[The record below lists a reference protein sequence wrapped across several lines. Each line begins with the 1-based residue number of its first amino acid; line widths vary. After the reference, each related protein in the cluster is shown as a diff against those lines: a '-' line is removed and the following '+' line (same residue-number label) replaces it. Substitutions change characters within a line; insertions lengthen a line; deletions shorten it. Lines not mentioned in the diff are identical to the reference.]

1 MLDVNKRLREAERA
15 LHHLEL
21 EIERHRRHI
30 DGWPRTLRKQNVP
43 VPRSKN

>member
-1 MLDVNKRLREAERA
+1 MLDVNKHLREAERA

-21 EIERHRRHI
+21 EI
-30 DGWPRTLRKQNVP
+30 DNTVTTSTAWPRTLRRQNVP